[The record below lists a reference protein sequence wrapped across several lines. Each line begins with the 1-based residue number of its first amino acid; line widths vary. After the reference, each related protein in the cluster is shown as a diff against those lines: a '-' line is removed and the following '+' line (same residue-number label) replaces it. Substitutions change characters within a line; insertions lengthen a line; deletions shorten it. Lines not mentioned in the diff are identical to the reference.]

1 MRPAQTTPAA
11 LPLRGDGTVRPAG
24 LPLPPGRMP
33 LLRDG
38 RPLKRWRYAG
48 VYGPELMLCAASVRI
63 AGIPQAFWAVLDRGT
78 GELTDR
84 TVFTPGLVAIGDGRL
99 TVRGRD
105 VDIDLALRPAGDPME
120 VTSPHGGSFIWTRK
134 DPVRAVGRV
143 TVRGRTR
150 EIDHA
155 GLIDASAGYHAR
167 ATAWRWSAGVGTAT
181 DGRAVAWNLVT
192 GVHDAPRQSERTVW
206 VDGVAR
212 EVAPVAFTGDL
223 DGVRFAADDGGEL
236 HFSAEAERARRD
248 DLRLFVSDYRQ
259 PFGTFTGTLPGGVEL
274 AEGYGVMEWHDVRW

>member
-1 MRPAQTTPAA
+1 MRPAQTIPAT
-11 LPLRGDGTVRPAG
+11 LPLRGDGTVRPVG

-38 RPLKRWRYAG
+38 RPLKRWRYVG
-48 VYGPELMLCAASVRI
+48 VYGPDLMLCAASVRI
-63 AGIPQAFWAVLDRGT
+63 AGIPQAFWAVLDRET
-78 GELTDR
+78 GNLSGR
-84 TVFTPGLVAIGDGRL
+84 TIFTPGLVAVGDGRL

-105 VDIDLALRPAGDPME
+105 IDVDLALQPAGDPME

-143 TVRGRTR
+143 TVRGRTH

-155 GLIDASAGYHAR
+155 GLIDTSAGYHAR
-167 ATAWRWSAGVGTAT
+167 VTAWRWSAGVGTAT

-206 VDGVAR
+206 VDGAAR
-212 EVAPVAFTGDL
+212 EVAPVTFTGDL

-236 HFSAEAERARRD
+236 HFTAEAERARRD
-248 DLRLFVSDYRQ
+248 DLQLFVSDYRQ
-259 PFGTFTGTLPGGVEL
+259 PFGTFSGTLPGGVEL

>member
-1 MRPAQTTPAA
+1 MRPAQTIPAT
-11 LPLRGDGTVRPAG
+11 LPLRGDGTVRPVG
-24 LPLPPGRMP
+24 LSLPPGRMP

-38 RPLKRWRYAG
+38 RPLKRWRYVG
-48 VYGPELMLCAASVRI
+48 IYGSELMLCAAAVRI
-63 AGIPQAFWAVLDRGT
+63 MGIPQAFWAVLDRET
-78 GELTDR
+78 GNLSGR
-84 TVFTPGLVAIGDGRL
+84 TIFTPGLVAVGDGRL

-105 VDIDLALRPAGDPME
+105 IDVDLALQPAGDPME

-143 TVRGRTR
+143 TVRGRTH

-155 GLIDASAGYHAR
+155 GLIDTSAGYHAR
-167 ATAWRWSAGVGTAT
+167 VTAWRWSAGVGTAT

-206 VDGVAR
+206 VDGAAR
-212 EVAPVAFTGDL
+212 EVAPVTFTGDL

-236 HFSAEAERARRD
+236 RFTAEAERARRD
-248 DLRLFVSDYRQ
+248 DLKLFVSDYRQ
-259 PFGTFTGTLPGGVEL
+259 PFGTFSGSLPGGVEL